1 MPLLSLKFKYDMEA
15 GCDEAGRG
23 CLAGPVVAASVILP
37 PDFINTELNDSKKL
51 NHRQREKLRL
61 IIEKE
66 ALSWSYAIV
75 NNIEVDSLNVL
86 NASIEAMHRAVN
98 SLSLKPKFLLIDG
111 NRFKDHAT
119 IPHQCFVKGDGRF
132 LTIAAASVIA
142 KTYRDDL
149 MLKLDLECPEYHW
162 KSNKGYPTLEH
173 RKALMR
179 YGPTKYHRRS
189 FNLLNPQLEL
199 FC

>member
-1 MPLLSLKFKYDMEA
+1 MLHLKFKYELEA

-37 PDFINTELNDSKKL
+37 QDFKNSELNDSKKL
-51 NHRQREKLRL
+51 NHRQRESLRL

-66 ALSWSYAIV
+66 ALSWSFAV
-75 NNIEVDSLNVL
+75 VDNVEVDSLNVL

-98 SLSLKPKFLLIDG
+98 SLKLKPNFLLIDG

-132 LTIAAASVIA
+132 LSIAAASVIA

-149 MLKLDLECPEYHW
+149 MQQLDREFPEYDW
-162 KSNKGYPTLEH
+162 KTNKGYPTLKH
-173 RKALMR
+173 RMALMR
-179 YGPTKYHRRS
+179 HGPTKYHRRS
-189 FNLLNPQLEL
+189 FKLIDPQLEL
-199 FC
+199 F

>member
-1 MPLLSLKFKYDMEA
+1 MFKYELEA

-37 PDFINTELNDSKKL
+37 PDFKNSVLNDSKQL
-51 NHRQREKLRL
+51 SHRQRDSLRL

-75 NNIEVDSLNVL
+75 DNVEVDSLNVL

-98 SLSLKPKFLLIDG
+98 SLKLKPNFLLIDG

-132 LTIAAASVIA
+132 LSIAAASVIA

-149 MLKLDLECPEYHW
+149 MQQLDREFPEYDW
-162 KSNKGYPTLEH
+162 KTNKGYPTLKH
-173 RKALMR
+173 RMALMR
-179 YGPTKYHRRS
+179 HGPTKYHRRS
-189 FNLLNPQLEL
+189 FKLIDPQLEL
-199 FC
+199 F